1 LQIHLHCP
9 RCACHFSAAADT
21 PAAEVLDRMNDDA
34 PWFALAEGDTFE
46 DMVFAALASRG
57 RILCPECRGEILVGG
72 ESLGRMTD
80 GAAPPEPSN
89 PPTPWTSGSQE
100 PG

>member
-1 LQIHLHCP
+1 MNIHLHCP
-9 RCACHFSAAADT
+9 HCACHFSAAADT

-57 RILCPECRGEILVGG
+57 RILCPECRREILVGG
-72 ESLGRMTD
+72 ESLGRWAEG
-80 GAAPPEPSN
+80 GALPEHSPPPAPR
-89 PPTPWTSGSQE
+89 GAGGVE

>member
-1 LQIHLHCP
+1 MQIHLHCP
-9 RCACHFSAAADT
+9 NCACHFSAAADT

-34 PWFALAEGDTFE
+34 PWFALAEGETFE

-72 ESLGRMTD
+72 DSLGLYQG
-80 GAAPPEPSN
+80 GAPSKLPA
-89 PPTPWTSGSQE
+89 PPTPHTSGGAE